1 MKRRRA
7 LAPADSLDLLLDTM
21 CNTFGGI
28 ILIALLVALMPQKKP
43 DGDTP
48 SPSATL
54 YEQRIAFAEAELAA
68 LQKHVKNTPTDDTTA
83 ATVELAG
90 ARDRLTNA
98 RKDALLLASDVT
110 QKAASIATLGGAAW
124 EQLAEEFKKLER
136 RETELRNLIAAT
148 EAETTRLQERRA
160 ALEAQARDE
169 QSKQT
174 VKLRFPKERPRTRNS
189 LAVIC
194 RFGRIYPIYQSGGVK
209 DRTNITWKSVGGE
222 SEESIPL
229 AEKGVQFPKDS
240 AAFRALLTAFKAED
254 VYIAFYVYPESY
266 EAFRAA
272 KDAAIEARY
281 EFGIE
286 VVPGGRRLLWGPNG
300 SSPPPL

>member
-28 ILIALLVALMPQKKP
+28 ILIALLVALMPQKKLGGEAP
-43 DGDTP
+43 AP
-48 SPSATL
+48 SLAL
-54 YEQRIAFAEAELAA
+54 YEQRIAFAEAELAE
-68 LQKHVKNTPTDDTTA
+68 LQKHVTNKPTDDASAVTA
-83 ATVELAG
+83 ELVG
-90 ARDRLTNA
+90 AQERLTNA
-98 RKDALLLASDVT
+98 RKDALLLASDVSK
-110 QKAASIATLGGAAW
+110 KAASIATLGGAAW

-136 RETELRNLIAAT
+136 REIEVRNLIAAT
-148 EAETTRLQERRA
+148 EAETARLQERRA
-160 ALEAQARDE
+160 ALEAQTRDE
-169 QSKQT
+169 QAKQT

-194 RFGRIYPIYQSGGVK
+194 KFGRFYPIHQLGGAK
-209 DRTNITWKSVGGE
+209 DRTNITWKSVGSE

-229 AEKGVQFPKDS
+229 AEKGLQLPKD
-240 AAFRALLTAFKAED
+240 AASFRTLLTTFKAED
-254 VYIAFYVYPESY
+254 VYVAFYVYPESY
-266 EAFRAA
+266 EVFRAA
-272 KDAAIEARY
+272 KDTAIESGY

-286 VVPGGRRLLWGPNG
+286 VVPAGRRLIWGPNG

>member
-43 DGDTP
+43 EGETP
-48 SPSATL
+48 SPSLAL

-68 LQKHVKNTPTDDTTA
+68 LQKHVKNTPSHDTA
-83 ATVELAG
+83 AATAELAG
-90 ARDRLTNA
+90 ARERLTNA

-124 EQLAEEFKKLER
+124 EQLADEFKKLER

-148 EAETTRLQERRA
+148 EAEAARLQERRA

-169 QSKQT
+169 QAKQT

-194 RFGRIYPIYQSGGVK
+194 KFGRIYPAHQAGGAK
-209 DRTNITWKSVGGE
+209 DRTNITWKSNGGE

-229 AEKGVQFPKDS
+229 PDKGIQLPKD
-240 AAFRALLTAFKAED
+240 AAALRALLTAFKAED
-254 VYIAFYVYPESY
+254 IYIAFYAYPDSY
-266 EAFRAA
+266 EVFRAA
-272 KDAAIEARY
+272 KDIVIEASY

-286 VVPGGRRLLWGPNG
+286 VVPGGRKLIWGPNG

>member
-28 ILIALLVALMPQKKP
+28 ILLALLVALMPQKRV
-43 DGDTP
+43 DGETP

-68 LQKHVKNTPTDDTTA
+68 LQKHVKNTPADDTTA
-83 ATVELAG
+83 ATAALEG
-90 ARDRLTNA
+90 AKERLSNA
-98 RKDALLLASDVT
+98 RRDALLLASDVT

-136 RETELRNLIAAT
+136 RETELRNLIAAS

-169 QSKQT
+169 QNKQT
-174 VKLRFPKERPRTRNS
+174 VKLRFPKERPRIRNS

-194 RFGRIYPIYQSGGVK
+194 KFGRIYPAHQMGGAK
-209 DRTNITWKSVGGE
+209 DRLNITWKTIGDE
-222 SEESIPL
+222 TEESIPL
-229 AEKGVQFPKDS
+229 ADKGIQFPKD
-240 AAFRALLTAFKAED
+240 AATFHALLIAFKAED
-254 VYIAFYVYPESY
+254 VYVAFYVYPDSY
-266 EAFRAA
+266 EVFRAA
-272 KDAAIEARY
+272 KDIAIEARY

-286 VVPGGRRLLWGPNG
+286 VVPAGRRLLWGPNG